1 MTGAVR
7 ELCALAILCGAVMSV
22 MPEGGVK
29 RVAAIGCTAALLLT
43 LVGAARSIET
53 DALSLELARYRELAS
68 ELSAQSREARDRLDR
83 SVIEAEY
90 GAYICSEAA
99 SLGLPEVRAEVTARW
114 ELPGVW
120 LPYEVRLA
128 GVRGDRERRRLEERI
143 EAALGVPRER
153 ILWNDEA

>member
-1 MTGAVR
+1 MTGAIR

-43 LVGAARSIET
+43 AAGAVRGMDTKAFT
-53 DALSLELARYRELAS
+53 LELARYRELSS
-68 ELSAQSREARDRLDR
+68 ELGAQSREARDRLDR
-83 SVIEAEY
+83 SVIEEEY

-99 SLGLPEVRAEVTARW
+99 SLGLTELRAEVTARW
-114 ELPGVW
+114 ELPGLW
-120 LPYEVRLA
+120 LPYEARLTGA
-128 GVRGDRERRRLEERI
+128 YGEAERRRLEERI

-153 ILWNDEA
+153 IVWGDEA